1 MLSLGMPAAA
11 QDEPSGKVTRIGLG
25 PQVYPSYPGSDEYDF
40 GPLVEVSRKN
50 AGETF
55 EFEAPDES
63 FDLAVVKTNGFSFG
77 PAVNWEGKR
86 DAGDIGADLPTVKF
100 SIEAG
105 GYVAFQPSESFRLR
119 AELRKGVTGH
129 KGWIHPDDPRGWFQ
143 WYCRYYSGRRMED
156 DARQIGRWRA
166 FRRHAAQVTRN
177 CQPGDPFCRPK
188 QRQALLQ
195 WAYDSRIL

>member
-1 MLSLGMPAAA
+1 MILGATLLSLAAPVSA

-40 GPLVEVSRKN
+40 GPLVEFSRKN

-63 FDLAVVKTNGFSFG
+63 FDLALVKTNGFSFG

-86 DAGDIGADLPTVKF
+86 DAEDVGANLPTVKF

-105 GYVAFQPSESFRLR
+105 GFVAFQPSESFRLR
-119 AELRKGVTGH
+119 AEMRKGVTGH
-129 KGWIHPDDPRGWFQ
+129 TGWIGMAGADFIMREGDDWLFSVGPR
-143 WYCRYYSGRRMED
+143 
-156 DARQIGRWRA
+156 
-166 FRRHAAQVTRN
+166 
-177 CQPGDPFCRPK
+177 
-188 QRQALLQ
+188 
-195 WAYDSRIL
+195 